1 MNMEN
6 VKNDGWQTLKK
17 TTKVV
22 FTWLPE
28 KMSRRNM
35 TKNTTKEFINLLSYL
50 YILCIYICMYIYM
63 CICLMYSYILMV
75 PMQQRVLNKLNKEH
89 NINGHKCSTT
99 HRVLKSHRSKMSV
112 IYMQSWKQ
120 CTLPVITTWAHDVR
134 LHIADTNEPK

>member
-17 TTKVV
+17 TTKMV

-89 NINGHKCSTT
+89 NINGHKWSTT